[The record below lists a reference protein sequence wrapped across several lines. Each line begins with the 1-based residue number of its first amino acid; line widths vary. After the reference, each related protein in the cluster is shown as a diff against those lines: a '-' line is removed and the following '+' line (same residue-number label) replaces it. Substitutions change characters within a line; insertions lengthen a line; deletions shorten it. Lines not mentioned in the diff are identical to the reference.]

1 MAIDKSVIS
10 MLREFQEE
18 GKPDFVQELFEL
30 FINLTPP
37 MLVKMEKG
45 LDAKDFLTVARTAH
59 TLKSQA
65 GNLGAKRLGILCG
78 EIENLSRAQSPS
90 LGLIA
95 PIVESA
101 RKEYEEVEKE
111 LRALFTSV

>member
-30 FINLTPP
+30 FVSLTPP
-37 MLVKMEKG
+37 MLIKMEKG
-45 LDAKDFLTVARTAH
+45 LDAKDYLTIARTAH

-65 GNLGAKRLGILCG
+65 GNLGAKRMGILCG
-78 EIENLSRAQSPS
+78 EIENLARGDKPS
-90 LGLIA
+90 HDLLV
-95 PIVESA
+95 PLVENA
-101 RKEYEEVEKE
+101 RKEYEDVEKE
-111 LRALFTSV
+111 LRVMFPSV

>member
-1 MAIDKSVIS
+1 
-10 MLREFQEE
+10 
-18 GKPDFVQELFEL
+18 
-30 FINLTPP
+30 

-78 EIENLSRAQSPS
+78 EIENLSRELEIPLTRIGRINQGE
-90 LGLIA
+90 GLAVLDAAGKPIA
-95 PIVESA
+95 LEA
-101 RKEYEEVEKE
+101 RGYDHF
-111 LRALFTSV
+111 RT